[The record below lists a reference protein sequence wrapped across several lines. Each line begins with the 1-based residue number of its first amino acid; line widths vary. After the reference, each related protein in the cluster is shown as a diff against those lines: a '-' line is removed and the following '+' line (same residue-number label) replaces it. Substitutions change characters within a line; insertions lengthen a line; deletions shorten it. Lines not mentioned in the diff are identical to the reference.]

1 MSFFTPSLSD
11 SNSIL
16 HRIVLSFVIF
26 ICHTGAKCWVLMIKN
41 FEFENLFPTFTT
53 AAAVAAEMVGVVV
66 LVANISDYL
75 PCAKCCVSQDS
86 VCGSALLLVV
96 IFDNCF
102 NIP

>member
-1 MSFFTPSLSD
+1 MSFFIPSLCD
-11 SNSIL
+11 SNSVL

-41 FEFENLFPTFTT
+41 FEFENLFPSFT
-53 AAAVAAEMVGVVV
+53 AAAAAEMVGVVV

-86 VCGSALLLVV
+86 VALL
-96 IFDNCF
+96 CYWW
-102 NIP
+102 